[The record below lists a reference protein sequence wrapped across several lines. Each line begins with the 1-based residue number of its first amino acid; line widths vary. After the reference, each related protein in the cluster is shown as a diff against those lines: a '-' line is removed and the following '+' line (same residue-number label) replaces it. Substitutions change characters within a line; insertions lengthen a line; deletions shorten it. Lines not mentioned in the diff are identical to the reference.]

1 MQRRADFA
9 AFPPKREQT
18 KQYRSF
24 RATIFFF
31 IQFLFGGPLFR
42 RRLGRAV
49 PSPCELV
56 RARGPYQL
64 CGGLISDRVD
74 RIDQLSTTRSRARQ
88 CLRKCRCA
96 VLRYTAAAVDDAGN
110 VFFCFSHSVFLF
122 FFIIIFFVYRAKR
135 ILFSPFRTGQ
145 GKTKGLKKMF

>member
-31 IQFLFGGPLFR
+31 YTISFWWSAISTTPR
-42 RRLGRAV
+42 TSCPV
-49 PSPCELV
+49 PV
-56 RARGPYQL
+56 RVGAARARGPYQL

-122 FFIIIFFVYRAKR
+122 FIFFVYRAKR

-145 GKTKGLKKMF
+145 GKTKELKKMF